1 MTKQELV
8 SIICNNTG
16 LEREEVSVTVDSLLE
31 AIKQSLAR
39 GESVTLRGFGN
50 FINKYRGRKV
60 ARNISTGEEV
70 ILEPH
75 YTPAFKPSDAFIDVV
90 KRSHFIGE
98 LEKVKTKK

>member
-16 LEREEVSVTVDSLLE
+16 LEREEVGVTVDSLLE
-31 AIKQSLAR
+31 AIKDSLAR

-50 FINKYRGRKV
+50 FVNKYRARKV
-60 ARNISTGEEV
+60 ARNITTGEEV

-75 YTPAFKPSDAFIDVV
+75 YTPAFKPSDAFIDDV
-90 KRSHFIGE
+90 KKSPFIGE
-98 LEKVKTKK
+98 IAKAKGKK